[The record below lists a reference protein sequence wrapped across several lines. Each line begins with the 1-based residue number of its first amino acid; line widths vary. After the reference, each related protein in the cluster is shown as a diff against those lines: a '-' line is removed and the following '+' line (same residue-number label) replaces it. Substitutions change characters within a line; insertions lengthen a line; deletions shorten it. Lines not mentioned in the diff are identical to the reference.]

1 MYNRYIPNG
10 TGYTRIWEKDD
21 QEDSVVVYPQ
31 NQPMQSL
38 RQEKKT
44 PVSRGFGLDSLL
56 KGLKIGEFD
65 SGDLLLL
72 LILLLLLKEGEQIE
86 LVVALAFVLFWN
98 FGDQEKEQ

>member
-10 TGYTRIWEKDD
+10 TGYTRIWEKDE
-21 QEDSVVVYPQ
+21 QEEPVVVCQQ
-31 NQPMQSL
+31 NRPIQSL
-38 RQEKKT
+38 QREKKP
-44 PVSRGFGLDSLL
+44 PVSKGFGLDTLL

-86 LVVALAFVLFWN
+86 LVVALAVVLFWN
-98 FGDQEKEQ
+98 FGEQEKE